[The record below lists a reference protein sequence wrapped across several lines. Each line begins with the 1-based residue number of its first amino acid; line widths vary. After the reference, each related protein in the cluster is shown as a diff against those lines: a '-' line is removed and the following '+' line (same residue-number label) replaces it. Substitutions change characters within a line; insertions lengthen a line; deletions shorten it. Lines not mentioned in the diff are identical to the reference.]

1 MRSEGTVAVLRA
13 ALTDDAIVTLRRL
26 IVAGGGTARTGRPP
40 LLCSFERPS
49 CSRFRFEQLA
59 PHVEERPTDE
69 HGSPE
74 QDESGNDGH
83 RDRYAGKPRDGAHA
97 FTTNITHGHGGLRT
111 LSWSE
116 GHLPRRPIAGQ

>member
-1 MRSEGTVAVLRA
+1 MKRSSARSSPA
-13 ALTDDAIVTLRRL
+13 AGRP
-26 IVAGGGTARTGRPP
+26 GTAASLR
-40 LLCSFERPS
+40 SSERLS

-83 RDRYAGKPRDGAHA
+83 RDRYAGKPRDEAHA
-97 FTTNITHGHGGLRT
+97 LTTNITHGHGGLLTRT
-111 LSWSE
+111 A
-116 GHLPRRPIAGQ
+116 RPPQGGSPGPGPPARDG